1 MRKIRKEIS
10 TKQKI
15 INTTQVILLGI
26 ILGIFS
32 KYIEVWPINKFPKF
46 FETLDIPNFLSDF
59 PIWLCIAIFI
69 SVFSAS
75 PKRAAV
81 NVFLFFAAMLTSY
94 YLYYAYY
101 EYNLPRSYILIWA
114 VFTFLSPLLAY
125 ITWHSKGEGRMSFAI
140 STLIISAMFI
150 TCFAIGAF
158 YIDTKSILHT
168 ITFILTVIV
177 LWRKKLSEN
186 IKMIGLG
193 VVIGFIIVLLKNY
206 I

>member
-1 MRKIRKEIS
+1 
-10 TKQKI
+10 
-15 INTTQVILLGI
+15 
-26 ILGIFS
+26 
-32 KYIEVWPINKFPKF
+32 
-46 FETLDIPNFLSDF
+46 
-59 PIWLCIAIFI
+59 
-69 SVFSAS
+69 
-75 PKRAAV
+75 
-81 NVFLFFAAMLTSY
+81 
-94 YLYYAYY
+94 
-101 EYNLPRSYILIWA
+101 
-114 VFTFLSPLLAY
+114 
-125 ITWHSKGEGRMSFAI
+125 MSFAI